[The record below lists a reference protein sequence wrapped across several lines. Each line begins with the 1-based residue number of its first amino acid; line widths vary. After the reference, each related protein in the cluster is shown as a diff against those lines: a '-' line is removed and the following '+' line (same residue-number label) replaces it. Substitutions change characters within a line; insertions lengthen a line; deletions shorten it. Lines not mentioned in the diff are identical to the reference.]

1 MYIYIYTS
9 VIIIHKMDEFILV
22 ICVEEIKRFILDM
35 IFCNQMLELE
45 TLTMVDL
52 GMILD
57 LGDDGF
63 LRRGLRTL
71 PDLSHAELRSQSI

>member
-1 MYIYIYTS
+1 
-9 VIIIHKMDEFILV
+9 
-22 ICVEEIKRFILDM
+22 
-35 IFCNQMLELE
+35 MLELE

-52 GMILD
+52 GMLLD

>member
-1 MYIYIYTS
+1 
-9 VIIIHKMDEFILV
+9 
-22 ICVEEIKRFILDM
+22 
-35 IFCNQMLELE
+35 MLELE

-63 LRRGLRTL
+63 LKRGLRTL
-71 PDLSHAELRSQSI
+71 PDSLHAELRSQST

>member
-1 MYIYIYTS
+1 
-9 VIIIHKMDEFILV
+9 MDEFILV

-52 GMILD
+52 GD
-57 LGDDGF
+57 
-63 LRRGLRTL
+63 
-71 PDLSHAELRSQSI
+71 